1 MMRLIGCGQFMTTTE
16 DVRRRGEQNYL
27 IGFHNGLT
35 NALSENKNTLWKAP
49 KNLQSLPSEA
59 TSFWNTFINI
69 LSTQIRLKKSE
80 SLFGFAVLPMQ
91 LLYNSVVLIS
101 NYETAKQT

>member
-59 TSFWNTFINI
+59 TSF
-69 LSTQIRLKKSE
+69 
-80 SLFGFAVLPMQ
+80 
-91 LLYNSVVLIS
+91 
-101 NYETAKQT
+101 